1 MRKLVLVGGGGHA
14 KVLISALKKVGSY
27 ELIGYTDVRDSGEL
41 LGIPY
46 LGKDSILGKM
56 KETIVNCCAAIGV
69 GKVGVNEKRMQF
81 VDGLVGLGF
90 RLPVVISPHA
100 VVNEGVIIGEGSVIF
115 DGAVVNTGTVI
126 GRASIINSN
135 STVEHDC
142 IIGDNV
148 HVAPGANLSGGVSVG
163 HNCMIG
169 TGANIIQ
176 GIGICADCLIGAGST
191 VIKDITISGVY
202 VGNPAKKLKKEKI
215 NG

>member
-1 MRKLVLVGGGGHA
+1 MDRIVVVGGGGHA
-14 KVLISALKKVGSY
+14 KVLISVLKKSGSY

-46 LGKDSILGKM
+46 LGTDSVLEKM
-56 KETIVNCCAAIGV
+56 KETIADCCAAVGV
-69 GKVGVNEKRMQF
+69 GKVEVNAKRLGI
-81 VDGLVGLGF
+81 VDRLVGLGF

-100 VVNEGVIIGEGSVIF
+100 VVNEDVTIGDGSVIF
-115 DGAVVNTGTVI
+115 DGAVVNTGARI
-126 GRASIINSN
+126 GRASIINTN

-148 HVAPGANLSGGVSVG
+148 HLAPGANLSGGVSVG

-176 GIGICADCLIGAGST
+176 GIAICADCLIGAGST
-191 VIKDITISGVY
+191 VVKDITIPGTY
-202 VGNPAKKLKKEKI
+202 AGIPASRI
-215 NG
+215 R

>member
-14 KVLISALKKVGSY
+14 KVLISVLKKSGSY

-46 LGKDSILGKM
+46 LGTDSALEEI
-56 KETIVNCCAAIGV
+56 KETLADCCAAVGV
-69 GKVGVNEKRMQF
+69 GKVSVNEKRMQI
-81 VDGLVGLGF
+81 VDRLALLGF
-90 RLPVVISPHA
+90 RLPVIISPHA
-100 VVNEGVIIGEGSVIF
+100 VVNEDVTIGDGSVIF
-115 DGAVVNTGTVI
+115 DGAVVNTGTII
-126 GRASIINSN
+126 GRASIINTN

-148 HVAPGANLSGGVSVG
+148 HVAPGANLSGGVRVG

-176 GIGICADCLIGAGST
+176 GIGICADCLIGAGSI
-191 VIKDITISGVY
+191 VVKDVTIPGTY
-202 VGNPAKKLKKEKI
+202 AGNPAKRI
-215 NG
+215 R

>member
-14 KVLISALKKVGSY
+14 KVLISVLKKSGSY
-27 ELIGYTDVRDSGEL
+27 ELIGYTDVRDAGEL

-46 LGKDSILGKM
+46 LGADSVLKKLKG
-56 KETIVNCCAAIGV
+56 TITNCCAAVAV
-69 GKVGVNEKRMQF
+69 GKVSVNEKRMRIF
-81 VDGLVGLGF
+81 DRIVGLGF
-90 RLPVVISPHA
+90 RLPVIISSHA
-100 VVNEGVIIGEGSVIF
+100 VVNEDVTIGDGSVIF
-115 DGAVVNTGTVI
+115 DGAVVNTGTII
-126 GRASIINSN
+126 GRASIINTN

-191 VIKDITISGVY
+191 VVKDITIPGIY
-202 VGNPAKKLKKEKI
+202 VGNPAERIK
-215 NG
+215 